1 MKKAIAP
8 LIAALLIALVCSGAM
23 ADWKWKAWKGHHTK
37 LFDAQNACT
46 NTYSVECEPFLAAA
60 VAVAEVFSEIAKPD
74 EKGDLTVTFRNGVQ
88 ERCSHKWRENMTGRT
103 LLHSALAVSSD
114 SAKSIDFVNALTRAS
129 RELCHS

>member
-1 MKKAIAP
+1 
-8 LIAALLIALVCSGAM
+8 M

-46 NTYSVECEPFLAAA
+46 NTDSAECEPFLAAA

-114 SAKSIDFVNALTRAS
+114 SAKSIDFGNALMRAT